1 MSKRLQHFEQAPD
14 LGKIMIEYGQLI
26 KSKVKPKL
34 LHLINIRASQLNGCA
49 FCTDLHAK
57 QAKIDGESELR
68 MLHLPVW
75 RKSNLFS
82 KQERAVL
89 ALTEEL
95 TQIPGG
101 RDLSDEVYEQVR
113 AEFSDKAF
121 AALVHAV
128 ACINVWNRLN
138 SVSYTEPGAY
148 DKMMGVENSGLKA

>member
-1 MSKRLQHFEQAPD
+1 MKNRLQHFEQAPE
-14 LGKIMIEYGQLI
+14 LGKMMVQYGQLI
-26 KSKVKPKL
+26 KTMVKPKL
-34 LHLINIRASQLNGCA
+34 FHLINIRASQLNGCA
-49 FCTDLHAK
+49 FCTDLHVK

-75 RKSNLFS
+75 RKSELFS

-95 TQIPGG
+95 TLMTGG
-101 RDLSDEVYEQVR
+101 HDLSNEVYDQVR
-113 AEFSDKAF
+113 AEFTDKEF
-121 AALVHAV
+121 AALAHAV

-138 SVSYTEPGAY
+138 AVSCTTPGAF